1 MNFPLN
7 WQNTKF
13 NTDYEVAAACFVIY
27 YGNLFDSKKWEHA
40 SETLHIFF
48 KDATYA
54 HEPFQAHEML
64 IALVRE
70 TLHLSQKR
78 EDFPHVLGLNF
89 QVSVSALC
97 SGIQSEEQTEQL
109 FSRREK

>member
-1 MNFPLN
+1 MRSQPPALLFIMG
-7 WQNTKF
+7 
-13 NTDYEVAAACFVIY
+13 IY
-27 YGNLFDSKKWEHA
+27 STPKSGSMHLKLYTF
-40 SETLHIFF
+40 FF

-64 IALVRE
+64 IASVRE